1 MGSSMKINYASGK
14 VSEEYHCHKC
24 GSSLCKL
31 WRQYQTTQPKL
42 LCSVCVLQDQKQTG
56 EFFDELGY
64 RKGEYGKT
72 DQCGCYVPAIPV
84 PPEGVDW
91 WRGLLPLQILGLT
104 SESLVSPPS
113 ASR

>member
-1 MGSSMKINYASGK
+1 MKINYASGK

-24 GSSLCKL
+24 GNSLLKL

-72 DQCGCYVPAIPV
+72 DQCGCYVPAIPDEEGAGFWGYTSV
-84 PPEGVDW
+84 PPEGVAW
-91 WRGLLPLQILGLT
+91 WRGLPT
-104 SESLVSPPS
+104 VSTK
-113 ASR
+113 